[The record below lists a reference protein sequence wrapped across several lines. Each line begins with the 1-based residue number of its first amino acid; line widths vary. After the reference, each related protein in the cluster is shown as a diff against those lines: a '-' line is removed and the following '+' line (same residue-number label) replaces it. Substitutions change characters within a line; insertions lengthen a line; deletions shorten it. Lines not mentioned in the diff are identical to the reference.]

1 MHILS
6 CGTPRRHRV
15 VVTYPCSSPKYGPE
29 VRQAINDALFTRL
42 YIDQDV
48 TRVDWN
54 DEAAE
59 IYAAAQQ
66 AGDGTRAVATRTKAK
81 RDAEASRLPTLTDV
95 LLASGE
101 ATSRRS
107 WNTAVMAEGV
117 GFEPTM
123 TLPP

>member
-1 MHILS
+1 M
-6 CGTPRRHRV
+6 
-15 VVTYPCSSPKYGPE
+15 
-29 VRQAINDALFTRL
+29 RQAINDALFTRL

-59 IYAAAQQ
+59 IYTAAQQ
-66 AGDGTRAVATRTKAK
+66 AGDSIGKVATGPKAK
-81 RDAEASRLPTLTDV
+81 RDTEASRLPTLTDV
-95 LLASGE
+95 LQASGE
-101 ATSRRS
+101 ATSRGS